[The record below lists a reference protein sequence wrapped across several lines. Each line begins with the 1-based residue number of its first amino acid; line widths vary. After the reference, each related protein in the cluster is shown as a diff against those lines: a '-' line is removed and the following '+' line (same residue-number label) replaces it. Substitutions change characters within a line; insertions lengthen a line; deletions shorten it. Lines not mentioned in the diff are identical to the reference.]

1 MYNLTVV
8 HCIFLYQ
15 FTLHI
20 KKNSSKK
27 KPLNSDNL
35 KIVIL
40 LTIDAQRVLV
50 SFLYLVHSRLVF

>member
-1 MYNLTVV
+1 MYNLIVV
-8 HCIFLYQ
+8 HCIFSYP

-27 KPLNSDNL
+27 KNVKFRQS
-35 KIVIL
+35 KIIIL